1 MHTFLRMFIVGAVLS
16 VGAVAMVS
24 AAAAADPTDGS
35 WTLNLTKSKYSPGPA
50 PQSHTRTYATTAQGV
65 ALSFSG
71 VAADGSKMS
80 GQSNYKYDGKD
91 YPITGSP
98 DYDTIAVTR
107 IDAYTAKSVQKKD
120 GKTVGTTIRKVS
132 KDGKVMTLTSKG
144 TSAKGTPVNNV
155 LVFDKQ

>member
-1 MHTFLRMFIVGAVLS
+1 MHAFLRTFIVGAVLS
-16 VGAVAMVS
+16 VGGVAMVL
-24 AAAAADPTDGS
+24 AAAAADPVDGT
-35 WTLNLTKSKYSPGPA
+35 WTLNLAKSKFSPGPA

-71 VAADGSKMS
+71 VSADGSQIS

-98 DYDTIAVTR
+98 DYDTLAVTR
-107 IDAYTAKSVQKKD
+107 IDAHTSKSKQKKD
-120 GKTVGTTIRKVS
+120 GKAVRTTLRTVS
-132 KDGKVMTLTSKG
+132 KDGKVLTLMSKG
-144 TSAKGTPVNNV
+144 TNAKGVPYNNV

>member
-1 MHTFLRMFIVGAVLS
+1 MFIVGAVLS

>member
-1 MHTFLRMFIVGAVLS
+1 
-16 VGAVAMVS
+16 
-24 AAAAADPTDGS
+24 
-35 WTLNLTKSKYSPGPA
+35 
-50 PQSHTRTYATTAQGV
+50 
-65 ALSFSG
+65 
-71 VAADGSKMS
+71 MS